1 MEEDGELIIR
11 FNDKWYK
18 TREDFFA
25 KACIDDLPLTHVYDA
40 LYGFEVI

>member
-1 MEEDGELIIR
+1 MEEDDELIIR

-25 KACIDDLPLTHVYDA
+25 KACIGDLPLTHVYNA

>member
-25 KACIDDLPLTHVYDA
+25 KACIGDLPLTHVYNA